1 MLLRAKGHAD
11 NNYCGTEDI
20 AGATGSKLV
29 YTLTLLSGGCRADSV
44 LVSTVDMLLWESLSS
59 FWHAKLLANSVA
71 SLLLVFLSV
80 FTQPVA
86 PQQMLVICPESAGK
100 HLKCLL

>member
-11 NNYCGTEDI
+11 NNYSGTEDI

-29 YTLTLLSGGCRADSV
+29 YTLTLLSGGCRADSM
-44 LVSTVDMLLWESLSS
+44 LVSTVDMLLWESSSS
-59 FWHAKLLANSVA
+59 FWQAKRLANSVA

-80 FTQPVA
+80 FP
-86 PQQMLVICPESAGK
+86 PKKEHFDP
-100 HLKCLL
+100 LLERMAVFSHFIT